1 MLYRELEPHDGFA
14 ILRRWLS
21 SMPRGGFVYTSNV
34 DGHFQRAGFD
44 PGQVYE
50 VHGTLAGLQ
59 CLNDCGAGVFA
70 SEAYTLS
77 IDHETMR
84 AIPPLPACPECG
96 GMARPNV
103 LMFGDWGWDS
113 SHSDAQQ
120 QRLASWLSS
129 IVGARLVIV
138 ECGAGTA
145 VPTVR
150 HTCEDIAHRYRGRL
164 IRVNVREA
172 DVPSGHISLAMTAL
186 AALRALDEMC
196 GLRQVG

>member
-1 MLYRELEPHDGFA
+1 
-14 ILRRWLS
+14 
-21 SMPRGGFVYTSNV
+21 MPRGGFVYTSNV

-44 PGQVYE
+44 PEKVYE
-50 VHGTLAGLQ
+50 VHGAIAGMQ
-59 CLNDCGAGVFA
+59 CLSGCGVGIFS
-70 SEAYTLS
+70 SESYTLS
-77 IDHETMR
+77 IDLETMR

-113 SHSDAQQ
+113 SHSDSQQ

-129 IVGARLVIV
+129 IVGSRLVIV

-150 HTCEDIAHRYRGRL
+150 FTCEDIAHRYRGKL

-172 DVPSGHISLAMTAL
+172 DVPSGHISLAMSAL

-196 GLRQVG
+196 DNRQVG